1 MRLKKRLCMRVCLLR
16 EAEHARVPERMHRR
30 KRVRGVDVRRRVR
43 LLLLVALPGAAI
55 RRMSLAEERARE
67 CVSWGMWRVWALWA
81 RLWGRIRRA
90 AIPRM
95 YARQINCVR
104 VFK

>member
-30 KRVRGVDVRRRVR
+30 KRVRGVDVRRRVC

-55 RRMSLAEERARE
+55 RRMQLAEERARQLVAR
-67 CVSWGMWRVWALWA
+67 CMWCMRALWA
-81 RLWGRIRRA
+81 RLW
-90 AIPRM
+90 
-95 YARQINCVR
+95 
-104 VFK
+104 